1 MKERAAMLKRIVV
14 LVVMASM
21 VLAFSAFTAS
31 AGEINGKGER
41 PMVVGVVDGHTILH
55 GKSACAFSGLNDEYL
70 AEQPEDGVASDGFG
84 RTQNWG
90 QLSQEDKATF
100 AAFGFHP
107 GQACNP
113 NIGEPGI

>member
-1 MKERAAMLKRIVV
+1 MLRRILV
-14 LVVMASM
+14 LVVMSSL
-21 VLAFSAFTAS
+21 VLAVSAFTAS

-55 GKSACAFSGLNDEYL
+55 GKSACAFSGLNDEYI

-90 QLSQEDKATF
+90 QIPKDFRPTDF
-100 AAFGFHP
+100 NP
-107 GQACNP
+107 GDACNP
-113 NIGEPGI
+113 TRSAGEPDL